1 MSEADRK
8 LIDSAL
14 NVLKQSY
21 SPYSKF
27 RVGAALRTTNGEI
40 FDGCNVENVSY
51 GLTICAERNA
61 VFKMVSF
68 GERKLE
74 SIAVVTD
81 SESIVTPCGACRQVI
96 REFADDDC
104 RIICASPNEVRV
116 FALNQLLPFSFK
128 PSDLT

>member
-1 MSEADRK
+1 MSQGDSK
-8 LIDSAL
+8 LVDSAFDA
-14 NVLKQSY
+14 LKRAY

-27 RVGAALRTTNGEI
+27 RVGAALMTTNGNI
-40 FDGCNVENVSY
+40 YNGCNVENASY

-61 VFKMVSF
+61 VFKMISS
-68 GERKLE
+68 GETKIE
-74 SIAVVTD
+74 SVAVV
-81 SESIVTPCGACRQVI
+81 SESDSIITPCGACRQVI

-116 FALNQLLPFSFK
+116 FTLYELLPFSFK